1 MSDKVIWKSNGMSD
15 YIWYEATDDE
25 IIEQAQDYGY
35 DLEDGDVDALRS
47 KLADIESDTDY
58 DDLKYNIAPEI
69 DKQCPYSYLWLVGNY
84 QRWDGGHS
92 AIGFYTDA
100 SKGIISVC
108 YPNYDSTSELYYN
121 DEGNLSFTESSHD
134 APMGGTEM
142 VLYRLRDEQAVDE
155 IENLKDEYGDWYS
168 ITYSGDDP
176 DAIYRWVE
184 KGLLV
189 PIKSLG

>member
-1 MSDKVIWKSNGMSD
+1 MSDKVIWKSDGMSD

-25 IIEQAQDYGY
+25 IIERAQEYGY
-35 DLEDGDVDALRS
+35 DLEDDDIDALRS
-47 KLADIESDTDY
+47 KLADVESTTDY
-58 DDLKYNIAPEI
+58 EDLEYGIVPEI
-69 DKQCPYSYLWLVGNY
+69 EKQCPYSYLWLVGNY

-92 AIGFYTDA
+92 AVGFYTDA
-100 SKGIISVC
+100 AKGIISVC
-108 YPNYDSTSELYYN
+108 YPNYDSTSTLYYN

-142 VLYRLRDEQAVDE
+142 VLYRLRDDQAIDE

-168 ITYSGDDP
+168 ITYAGDDP
-176 DAIYRWVE
+176 DAVYRWIE
-184 KGLLV
+184 EGLLV